1 MADYSKNFTKIS
13 ESILSSDN
21 EEGEAM
27 TSQKV
32 KGLNDEQIYNL
43 LCRIDTGY
51 SVTEAEK
58 TMLSSVIHIS
68 WHREN
73 TRLPNSIRML
83 TSLAVLDLS
92 GTKVRNIS
100 ALSKLTSLSKLNLN
114 DTEVS
119 EISALSKLT
128 SLSTLY
134 LSGTQVS
141 EISALSKLTSL
152 SELCLSGTQVS
163 DISALSKL
171 TSLSEL
177 DLSNTKVSDISAL
190 SKLTSLSKLD
200 LSGTEVTDISALS
213 KLTSLSELC
222 LSSTEVSDISA
233 LSNLTLLSDL
243 CLGNTQLKVTNE
255 GYKISLSVLFKYYTS
270 FATFSS
276 SSGKIFMVK
285 RYKYGTQIR
294 DISALSKLTSLLRLD
309 LEGTK
314 VNDISALSNLK
325 NLETLNLG
333 GLEINDLDAISG
345 LTALKQLN
353 LQNSK
358 TTRIPESILD
368 LDIGFIIEEINPFPK
383 SHDKGVFIHGLT
395 LTDQPIEVFSQS
407 RELLRAYYTERNRG
421 PVNECKVIFLGDAE
435 SGKTHSI
442 RRLLKKGE
450 YLKDEDFD
458 GNSTP
463 GIETTVSKIKM
474 KNTNIVVN
482 YWDFDGQEIQHSMH
496 RMFLTERT
504 VYVVFLN
511 ARQDDQMDERARYWL
526 ENIKTFAPDAPVL
539 VVINKIDENNHPR
552 FNEIGIT
559 SDYSDQVKKVIR
571 LSAKEDTPQ
580 VFLEKLQESIN
591 NTILE
596 LPTVKKEIPGTWK
609 NLMED
614 IRSMPEH
621 YLTTRQFIDKCSSC
635 KIMDFEEIHDD
646 LVDLFQVIGV
656 SFCYYK
662 DRSTADY
669 MLLNPKWML
678 NALYTIVTNGKK
690 VSENGIIS
698 HNDLFNLL
706 KNDSINGE
714 PIKRVIPELRYQ
726 GTEVNY
732 ILGVI
737 RTFKLSYRLEDGSE
751 FFPMLCDGNEK
762 KSVADVPEDA
772 LHFIFRYKYLPTNV
786 IHRLIVNMQG
796 DIDYQKVWYTGAV
809 FRNEQQN
816 QIAYVHALGN
826 DLHIYVYGEHEYY
839 SLNEYLTPI
848 SNRVRRIN
856 KNMGISA
863 KELMTY
869 RVNDIEA
876 EMPFDEVMGNLRNK
890 LYTRYDSNTKS
901 VIDYRDIS
909 RRYID
914 ERPRFDR
921 ILQSIIKA
929 LEALQRDKTYYRNEY
944 NSRDLENSR
953 NHFVS
958 AQLES
963 AGYNCSEQL
972 PGGFGKHEKAAGE
985 RDIVI
990 RDILGQEIL
999 IYEGLNLAGWNKTY
1013 IDEHIAK
1020 LLKNYNPNGLRK
1032 GVLVTYLECDRDK
1045 YLGFINGYRMHMTEY
1060 APEGFK
1066 YVGEPIDMPSNGQLL
1081 TVLGMN
1087 YEAGGLFYLVY
1098 HIIVRVAP

>member
-1 MADYSKNFTKIS
+1 MPIEERITDYS
-13 ESILSSDN
+13 EILD
-21 EEGEAM
+21 
-27 TSQKV
+27 
-32 KGLNDEQIYNL
+32 L
-43 LCRIDTGY
+43 LRRIDEGY
-51 SVTEAEK
+51 LLTEIEK
-58 TMLSSVIHIS
+58 QRLSNLERVS
-68 WHREN
+68 WFLSDLSE
-73 TRLPNSIRML
+73 LPKSLSLL
-83 TSLAVLDLS
+83 TSLTSLDLS
-92 GTKVRNIS
+92 STKVI
-100 ALSKLTSLSKLNLN
+100 
-114 DTEVS
+114 
-119 EISALSKLT
+119 
-128 SLSTLY
+128 
-134 LSGTQVS
+134 
-141 EISALSKLTSL
+141 
-152 SELCLSGTQVS
+152 

-171 TSLSEL
+171 TNLLSL
-177 DLSNTKVSDISAL
+177 DLSNTQVKDISAL
-190 SKLTSLSKLD
+190 SKLTNLISLD
-200 LSGTEVTDISALS
+200 LSNTQVKDISALVN
-213 KLTSLSELC
+213 LTSVKFLRLSD
-222 LSSTEVSDISA
+222 TQIKDISA
-233 LSNLTLLSDL
+233 LSNLTNLKYLKLND
-243 CLGNTQLKVTNE
+243 TQ
-255 GYKISLSVLFKYYTS
+255 
-270 FATFSS
+270 
-276 SSGKIFMVK
+276 VK
-285 RYKYGTQIR
+285 
-294 DISALSKLTSLLRLD
+294 DISALSNLTTLEYLRLND
-309 LEGTK
+309 TQVKDISALSNLIELRILYLNGTQ
-314 VNDISALSNLK
+314 VNDISALSNLRNLGTLDLSRNEIK
-325 NLETLNLG
+325 NLGVLSRLEHLKRLNIQDTKLI
-333 GLEINDLDAISG
+333 L
-345 LTALKQLN
+345 
-353 LQNSK
+353 
-358 TTRIPESILD
+358 IPESLLD
-368 LDIGFIIEEINPFPK
+368 LDLNFINKAIDFSVQRDSGIY
-383 SHDKGVFIHGLT
+383 IHGLT
-395 LTDQPIEVFSQS
+395 LTDQPIEIFSQS
-407 RELLRAYYTERNRG
+407 KELIRAYYREGNQV

-442 RRLLKKGE
+442 RRLLKNGE
-450 YLKDEDFD
+450 YLKDENFD
-458 GNSTP
+458 GKSTP
-463 GIETTVSKIKM
+463 GIETTVSKIRL
-474 KNTNIVVN
+474 NNSNIIIN
-482 YWDFDGQEIQHSMH
+482 YWDFGGQEIQHSMH

-526 ENIKTFAPDAPVL
+526 ENIKVFAPDAPVL

-552 FNEIGIT
+552 FNEVGIT
-559 SDYSDQVKKVIR
+559 SDYRDQVKKVIR
-571 LSAKEDTPQ
+571 LSAKIDTPK
-580 VFLEKLQESIN
+580 VFLEKLQESIKN
-591 NTILE
+591 IILDM
-596 LPTVKKEIPGTWK
+596 PTVKKEIPRTWK

-614 IRSMPEH
+614 IRSMPDH
-621 YLTTRQFIDKCSSC
+621 YLTTSQFIDKCSSC
-635 KIMDFEEIHDD
+635 KIMDFKDIHDD

-706 KNDSINGE
+706 KDDSINGE
-714 PIKRVIPELRYQ
+714 AINRVIPALRYQ
-726 GTEVNY
+726 GAEVNY

-737 RTFKLSYRLEDGSE
+737 RTFKLSYRLEDESE

-762 KSVADVPEDA
+762 KSVADVPKDA

-816 QIAYVHALGN
+816 QTAYVHSLGN

-856 KNMGISA
+856 KNMGISVE
-863 KELMTY
+863 ELMTY
-869 RVNDIEA
+869 RVNGIEA
-876 EMPFDEVMGNLRNK
+876 EIPFDEVMGNLRNK
-890 LYTRYDSNTKS
+890 SYTRYDSNTKS

-972 PGGFGKHEKAAGE
+972 PGGLGKNEKAAGE

-999 IYEGLNLAGWNKTY
+999 IYEGLNLAGWDKTY
-1013 IDEHIAK
+1013 IDKHIAK

-1087 YEAGGLFYLVY
+1087 YEAGGVFYLVY